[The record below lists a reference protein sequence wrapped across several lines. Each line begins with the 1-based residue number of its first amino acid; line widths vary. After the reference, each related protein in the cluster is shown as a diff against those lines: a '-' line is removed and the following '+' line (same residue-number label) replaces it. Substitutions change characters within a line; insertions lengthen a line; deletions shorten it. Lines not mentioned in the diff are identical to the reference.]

1 MLSGG
6 SCEEKLAAMGLSD
19 RGGQPDF
26 LQAAWGPGGV
36 HSVLSSLAHRSRVL
50 GKAPGVPASSYK
62 DLSLEIVIMGHADR
76 LRFLPVICA
85 ALQHVKH

>member
-1 MLSGG
+1 MVRYCLLLSGD
-6 SCEEKLAAMGLSD
+6 SCEGALAAMGPSD

-36 HSVLSSLAHRSRVL
+36 RSVLSSLCHRSKVL

-62 DLSLEIVIMGHADR
+62 DLSQEIVIDGAR
-76 LRFLPVICA
+76 R
-85 ALQHVKH
+85 